1 MTHHN
6 DNASTPRPAHNVLRI
21 VDGLHAGAS
30 RVLADE
36 EMILVGSGDD
46 CDIVLADDGVANH
59 HALVTLVGG
68 RFMVRA
74 LDAPLQVNGQAIL
87 PGDPVELSA
96 VQQVVLG
103 EASFAF
109 GRENDPDWDN
119 FVTVFAPD
127 DESAPARGGLMRRL
141 PLIAGVAALSL
152 ASLAIFAAVLPAQE
166 QQVDPR
172 ERLTTLMDEH
182 RISDFQIK
190 DGPNG
195 VPLVTGTVD
204 NQRDLQRVREQLKA
218 EGITATLDMRT
229 GENIASD
236 VAEMFRGQGVPVQ
249 ARYVGNGDVEVVGEF
264 ADGEEIESMVRSRA
278 ISDIAGV
285 ARILPRTPAGRVPAA
300 GEDAAAT
307 PPPAAH
313 IVSIVRGDDPHL
325 VGADGARYVAGDDV
339 PGKGVLISI
348 GEFAHVMAPNGE
360 LTKVI
365 PGPPPEVPEAGED
378 ALAADAPAGVDPAF
392 DGVVAR
398 VRDGAGAGTPAT
410 PATETA
416 SPSDRLQ

>member
-1 MTHHN
+1 MTHHD
-6 DNASTPRPAHNVLRI
+6 DNASTTRPAHNVLRI

-36 EMILVGSGDD
+36 EMILIGSGDD

-74 LDAPLQVNGQAIL
+74 LDAPLQVNGEAIL

-103 EASFAF
+103 EASIAF

-127 DESAPARGGLMRRL
+127 DDNARPRAGLVRRL

-152 ASLAIFAAVLPAQE
+152 ASLAIFAAVLPTAEPQA
-166 QQVDPR
+166 DPR
-172 ERLTTLMDEH
+172 ERLTTLMDEYN
-182 RISDFQIK
+182 ISDFQIK
-190 DGPNG
+190 DGRNG

-204 NQRDLQRVREQLKA
+204 TQRDLQRVRDQLDA
-218 EGITATLDMRT
+218 EDIHATLDMRT
-229 GENIASD
+229 GEDIASD
-236 VAEMFRGQGVPVQ
+236 VGEMFRGQGVPVQ
-249 ARYVGNGDVEVVGEF
+249 ARYVGNGDVEVIGEF
-264 ADGEEIESMVRSRA
+264 ADLKEIEDMVRSRA
-278 ISDIAGV
+278 VRDIAGV
-285 ARILPRTPAGRVPAA
+285 ARIVPRTPAGLVPAA
-300 GEDAAAT
+300 DAATVAAA
-307 PPPAAH
+307 PPAAH

-325 VGADGARYVAGDDV
+325 LDSEGVRYVAGDDV
-339 PGKGVLISI
+339 PGKGTLISI
-348 GEFAHVMAPNGE
+348 GEFAHVLAPDGM

-365 PGPPPEVPEAGED
+365 PGPVPTPDERLEAVAAETPP
-378 ALAADAPAGVDPAF
+378 GVDDAF
-392 DGVVAR
+392 SGVVAS
-398 VRDGAGAGTPAT
+398 VRNSAAGAQLPADT
-410 PATETA
+410 MADTN
-416 SPSDRLQ
+416 QMQ